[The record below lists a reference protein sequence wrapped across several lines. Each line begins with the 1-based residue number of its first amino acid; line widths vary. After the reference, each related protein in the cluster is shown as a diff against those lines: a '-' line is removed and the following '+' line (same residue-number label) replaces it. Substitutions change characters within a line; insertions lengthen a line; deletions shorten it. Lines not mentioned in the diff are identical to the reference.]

1 MGTGEEGGGG
11 RDRGMMCFFWEEGV
25 GAQHRNETNVYHR
38 TLTHTVPFPLCYTQA
53 LEECFATP
61 EGAKKMVSLKAF
73 SKFDNTAEALAA
85 AASMVDSKIGKDLK
99 KFLKKH
105 CEGETLALAD
115 AKLGGLIKE
124 KMGIAC
130 VYSSGVMELMR
141 GKGCTQ
147 QTTR

>member
-1 MGTGEEGGGG
+1 M
-11 RDRGMMCFFWEEGV
+11 
-25 GAQHRNETNVYHR
+25 
-38 TLTHTVPFPLCYTQA
+38 
-53 LEECFATP
+53 
-61 EGAKKMVSLKAF
+61 KAF

-124 KMGIAC
+124 KLGIAGG
-130 VYSSGVMELMR
+130 YSSGVMVGGGGWTGRQLS
-141 GKGCTQ
+141 CQ
-147 QTTR
+147 FTRPHPV